1 VDEMSLQAILD
12 KIHAAGDAQVK
23 EIERE
28 TQAQVGE
35 ILAHAR
41 MEADQIEEE
50 ARAASSAP
58 AARERARIIHHA
70 RLEALRL
77 VGHVRE
83 ELVDDSLTQT
93 RERLAAIRAKPSY
106 VDVLRQLTLE
116 AFSELTAPEREEKAV
131 LVADS
136 RDRTILENILAKM
149 GLDLLVD
156 YELTSWGGLIAKSE
170 DGQVIAINTLE
181 TRLERA
187 TTFLRGYLAALFE
200 EERSDAR
207 LVEMIGK

>member
-1 VDEMSLQAILD
+1 MSLQAILD
-12 KIHAAGDAQVK
+12 KIHAAGEVQVQ

-35 ILAHAR
+35 VLARAR
-41 MEADQIEEE
+41 MEAHQIEEDV
-50 ARAASSAP
+50 RAASSAP

-70 RLEALRL
+70 RLEALRR
-77 VGHVRE
+77 VGNVRE
-83 ELVDDSLTQT
+83 ELVDAALTQT
-93 RERLAAIRAKPSY
+93 RERLAAIRSNSFYA
-106 VDVLRQLTLE
+106 DVLRQLTRE
-116 AFSELTAPEREEKAV
+116 ALTELTAPGREEKAL
-131 LVADS
+131 LVADP
-136 RDRTILENILAKM
+136 RDRTILEGILS
-149 GLDLLVD
+149 GLDLNLQVSYD
-156 YELTSWGGLIAKSE
+156 LKCWGGLITKSE
-170 DGQVIAINTLE
+170 DGRVVAINTLE

>member
-1 VDEMSLQAILD
+1 MSLQAILD
-12 KIHAAGDAQVK
+12 KIHIAGEVQVQ

-28 TQAQVGE
+28 SQAQVGE
-35 ILAHAR
+35 ILARAR
-41 MEADQIEEE
+41 MEAHQNEED

-83 ELVDDSLTQT
+83 ELVDDALTQT
-93 RERLAAIRAKPSY
+93 REQLAAIRAKPSY
-106 VDVLRQLTLE
+106 VDVLRQLTLK

-131 LVADS
+131 LVADP
-136 RDRTILENILAKM
+136 RDQTLLEDILNE
-149 GLDLLVD
+149 LDLNLRVSYD
-156 YELTSWGGLIAKSE
+156 LSCWGGLIAKSE
-170 DGQVIAINTLE
+170 DGRVVAINTLE

-200 EERSDAR
+200 EERLDAR

>member
-1 VDEMSLQAILD
+1 MSLQAILD
-12 KIHAAGDAQVK
+12 KIHAVGEVQVQ

-35 ILAHAR
+35 VLARAR
-41 MEADQIEEE
+41 MEAHQIEEDV
-50 ARAASSAP
+50 RAASSAP

-70 RLEALRL
+70 RLEALRR
-77 VGHVRE
+77 VGNVRE
-83 ELVDDSLTQT
+83 ELVDAALTQT
-93 RERLAAIRAKPSY
+93 RERLAAIRSNSSY
-106 VDVLRQLTLE
+106 ADVLRQLTRE
-116 AFSELTAPEREEKAV
+116 ALTELTAPGWEEKAL
-131 LVADS
+131 LVADP
-136 RDRTILENILAKM
+136 RDRTILEGILSGM
-149 GLDLLVD
+149 DLNLQVSYD
-156 YELTSWGGLIAKSE
+156 LKCWGGLITKSE
-170 DGQVIAINTLE
+170 DGRVVAINTLE

>member
-1 VDEMSLQAILD
+1 MSLQAILD
-12 KIHAAGDAQVK
+12 KIHAAGEVQVQ

-35 ILAHAR
+35 VLARAR
-41 MEADQIEEE
+41 MEAHQIEEDV
-50 ARAASSAP
+50 RAASSAP

-70 RLEALRL
+70 RLEALRR
-77 VGHVRE
+77 VGNVRE
-83 ELVDDSLTQT
+83 ELVDAALTQT
-93 RERLAAIRAKPSY
+93 RERLAAIRSNPFYA
-106 VDVLRQLTLE
+106 DILRQLTRE
-116 AFSELTAPEREEKAV
+116 ALTELTAPGREEKAL
-131 LVADS
+131 LVADP
-136 RDRTILENILAKM
+136 RDRTILEGILSGM
-149 GLDLLVD
+149 DLNLQVSYD
-156 YELTSWGGLIAKSE
+156 LKCWGGLITKSE
-170 DGQVIAINTLE
+170 DGRVVAINTLE

>member
-1 VDEMSLQAILD
+1 MSLQAILER
-12 KIHAAGDAQVK
+12 IHAAGEAQVQ
-23 EIERE
+23 EIEGE

-35 ILAHAR
+35 ILARAR
-41 MEADQIEEE
+41 MEADQIEED

-77 VGHVRE
+77 VGNVRE
-83 ELVDDSLTQT
+83 ELVDYALTQT
-93 RERLAAIRAKPSY
+93 RERLATIRATPSY
-106 VDVLRQLTLE
+106 ADVLRQLTCE
-116 AFSELTAPEREEKAV
+116 ALTELTAPDREEKAV
-131 LVADS
+131 LVADP
-136 RDRTILENILAKM
+136 RDRTILEDILAN
-149 GLDLLVD
+149 LDLDLRVSYD
-156 YELTSWGGLIAKSE
+156 LTCWGGLIAKSE
-170 DGQVIAINTLE
+170 DGRVVAINTLE

-200 EERSDAR
+200 EEHSDAR

>member
-1 VDEMSLQAILD
+1 MSLQAILEQ
-12 KIHAAGDAQVK
+12 ILATGDAQVQ

-28 TQAQVGE
+28 TQVQVGE

-41 MEADQIEEE
+41 MEADQIEED

-77 VGHVRE
+77 IGTMQKD
-83 ELVDDSLTQT
+83 LVDSALTQT

-106 VDVLRQLTLE
+106 PDVMRQLTRE
-116 AFSELTAPEREEKAV
+116 ALAELTAPVREEKPV
-131 LVADS
+131 LVADT
-136 RDRTILENILAKM
+136 RDQLLLENNLDDLT
-149 GLDLLVD
+149 LDLHVSYD
-156 YELTSWGGLIAKSE
+156 LTCWGGLIAKSE
-170 DGQVIAINTLE
+170 DGRVVAINTLE
-181 TRLERA
+181 VRLERA
-187 TTFLRGYLAALFE
+187 MPFLRGYLAGLFE

-207 LVEMIGK
+207 LVEMM

>member
-1 VDEMSLQAILD
+1 MSLQAILD
-12 KIHAAGDAQVK
+12 KIHAAGEVQVQ

-35 ILAHAR
+35 VLARAR
-41 MEADQIEEE
+41 MEAHQIEEDV
-50 ARAASSAP
+50 RAASSAP

-70 RLEALRL
+70 RLEALRR
-77 VGHVRE
+77 VGNVRE
-83 ELVDDSLTQT
+83 ELVDAALTQT
-93 RERLAAIRAKPSY
+93 RERLAAIRSNSFYA
-106 VDVLRQLTLE
+106 DVLRQLTRE
-116 AFSELTAPEREEKAV
+116 ALTELTAPGREEKAL
-131 LVADS
+131 LVADP
-136 RDRTILENILAKM
+136 RDRTILEGILSGM
-149 GLDLLVD
+149 DLNLQVSYD
-156 YELTSWGGLIAKSE
+156 LKCWGGLITKSE
-170 DGQVIAINTLE
+170 DGRVVAINTLE